1 MNFGEINV
9 KVLATK
15 VDKREGYSLVFLKD
29 SRKDKKSDKW
39 IHSTYPNVHF
49 AFNAHKK
56 IDDLINLLNNAPKFS
71 DGNSRGVF
79 IILKSASLTN
89 EVYEKD
95 DGTKVYP
102 KQLTVWDWEV
112 AEAKPEDDNSQE
124 SVVPSDSSE
133 DLPF

>member
-1 MNFGEINV
+1 MNFGDVNV

-56 IDDLINLLNNAPKFS
+56 IDELVDLVNGAEKFQ
-71 DGNSRGVF
+71 DGNSKGVF
-79 IILKSASLTN
+79 IVLKNVSLTN

-112 AEAKPEDDNSQE
+112 AVANSSDDNSKE
-124 SVVPSDSSE
+124 SVVSSDTSDE
-133 DLPF
+133 LPF